1 MRIALAFGNRA
12 ARPIAWVPAGFACGL
27 CVTAQFQA
35 EGAYEMRLSAAQVE
49 IAATQLNAEAI
60 PENHPLIP
68 KLNEL
73 FGDHTFFLDNHG
85 LSVVEQATEESATPS
100 ANRKAVVVNLANWTD
115 SVPPKLEAH
124 EPELTDSVVTLSSNG
139 G

>member
-1 MRIALAFGNRA
+1 
-12 ARPIAWVPAGFACGL
+12 
-27 CVTAQFQA
+27 
-35 EGAYEMRLSAAQVE
+35 MRLSAAQVE
-49 IAATQLNAEAI
+49 IAASQLNAEAL
-60 PENHPLIP
+60 PEDHPLIP

-85 LSVVEQATEESATPS
+85 LSVVERAADESATPR
-100 ANRKAVVVNLANWTD
+100 ADRTAVVVNLANWTD